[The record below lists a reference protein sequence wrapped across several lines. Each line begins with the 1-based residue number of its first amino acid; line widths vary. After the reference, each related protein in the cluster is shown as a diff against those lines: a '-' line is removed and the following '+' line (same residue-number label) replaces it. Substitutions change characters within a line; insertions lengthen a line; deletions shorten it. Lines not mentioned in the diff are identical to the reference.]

1 MPPKRKAVDDGSTAQ
16 RSTRPRRACT
26 ARVSQ
31 PSDAG
36 ESSSASA
43 MASGNVESSKSRP
56 KRNPT
61 RSAKKDPWSEEQ
73 LLTST
78 KSRLIDI
85 DLVKLLAHPR
95 AWEVLNEEEKKE
107 ILRLLPDNVHPN
119 PDPDPE
125 DPNAKIPPLPQTFLR
140 YSNNWR
146 DAVRQFQ
153 VDLQAGRYDP
163 EWQRQAAEAM
173 EERAEGKFDKFKEEE
188 FEEFWGQKQKLDYSV
203 IAGESS
209 RVKLDTLIQH
219 GVVKK
224 GDVWKYTRVF
234 GRKDERVLV
243 EKEAR
248 ILDIDG
254 STLTFA
260 IPAGRRVFLSNVE
273 EKPQIKDTAKQELS
287 EKHDISE
294 AVNGTTDQRP
304 GSPMDEDPKSE
315 SPDSESKKPKP
326 NTQQEEPKEKPLDLK
341 EEDETTSESELS
353 SPPST
358 STDSPVPDPEDVV
371 VEVAVP
377 VPAREPT
384 SQAAETVPESR
395 REPSSVSRSSP
406 EAAAAAA
413 EQATEQVK
421 DIILPNVAGPGALA
435 NKILQVDGRI
445 TNPPNGNAWKE
456 FRCYRNNQD
465 MGSLWEVRQAWF
477 LKQQK

>member
-1 MPPKRKAVDDGSTAQ
+1 
-16 RSTRPRRACT
+16 
-26 ARVSQ
+26 
-31 PSDAG
+31 
-36 ESSSASA
+36 
-43 MASGNVESSKSRP
+43 MASGKPESSRSRP

-78 KSRLIDI
+78 KSRLVDI

-95 AWEVLNEEEKKE
+95 AWEVLDEEEKKE

-173 EERAEGKFDKFKEEE
+173 EERAQGKFDKFKEEE
-188 FEEFWGQKQKLDYSV
+188 FEEFWGQKQKLVYSV

-209 RVKLDTLIQH
+209 RVRLDTLIQH
-219 GVVKK
+219 GVVRK

-234 GRKDERVLV
+234 GRKNERVLV

-248 ILDIDG
+248 IVDIDG
-254 STLTFA
+254 SSLTFA

-273 EKPQIKDTAKQELS
+273 EKPQVEDTAKQEPS
-287 EKHDISE
+287 EKHDTSE
-294 AVNGTTDQRP
+294 AVDGTTDQGP
-304 GSPMDEDPKSE
+304 GSPMDEDRKSE
-315 SPDSESKKPKP
+315 SPE
-326 NTQQEEPKEKPLDLK
+326 N
-341 EEDETTSESELS
+341 
-353 SPPST
+353 
-358 STDSPVPDPEDVV
+358 PEDVV
-371 VEVAVP
+371 EEVV
-377 VPAREPT
+377 VPAPAQDEPT
-384 SQAAETVPESR
+384 PQAAEAVRESR
-395 REPSSVSRSSP
+395 KEPSPTSRSSP
-406 EAAAAAA
+406 GAA
-413 EQATEQVK
+413 EPAAEPAAEQVK
-421 DIILPNVAGPGALA
+421 DIILPNVTGPGALA

-445 TNPPNGNAWKE
+445 RNPPNGNAWKE

-477 LKQQK
+477 FKQQK